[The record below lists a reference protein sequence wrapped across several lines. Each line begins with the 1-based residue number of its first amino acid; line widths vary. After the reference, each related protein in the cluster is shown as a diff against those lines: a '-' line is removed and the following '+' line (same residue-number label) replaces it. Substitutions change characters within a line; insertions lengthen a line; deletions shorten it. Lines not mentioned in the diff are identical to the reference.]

1 MIVLGLGTSVKEQNI
16 ILMVIIMKQNCIFA
30 EIFTHCD
37 SCWRQRDGSKMVFF
51 GSRQEESYFDYVE
64 FYGGPTQRETQK
76 HQKDNWV
83 FSQRDFTS
91 SRQIDDSKLENSSI
105 YNNNIDDPPC
115 ASGGLLWS
123 SQSKKSSS
131 NRGCFWLKSSESTGS
146 LPFIW
151 LCWFSL
157 FPDASSHLISF
168 DRDGSSTKISSTERV

>member
-1 MIVLGLGTSVKEQNI
+1 
-16 ILMVIIMKQNCIFA
+16 MVMKQNCIFA

-91 SRQIDDSKLENSSI
+91 SRQIV
-105 YNNNIDDPPC
+105 
-115 ASGGLLWS
+115 
-123 SQSKKSSS
+123 SQRIAAFSTTTSMIRHVLQGVSFGHKAR
-131 NRGCFWLKSSESTGS
+131 NHHCEERGCFWLKSVDR
-146 LPFIW
+146 LHLALLVFAV
-151 LCWFSL
+151 

-168 DRDGSSTKISSTERV
+168 EAHLPEEIKLENQI